1 MTPSRTLVDYLNALV
16 QEASQADFAAIVVGY
31 EEETRFVWSA
41 GDDPAARLKALLR
54 SGGKPFAIMG
64 ADIVGNAFI
73 YRLNP
78 FPEYEDEKWMREYL
92 AAVGENVAGLLE
104 QRLAAA
110 RN

>member
-1 MTPSRTLVDYLNALV
+1 MVR
-16 QEASQADFAAIVVGY
+16 Y

-41 GDDPAARLKALLR
+41 GNNPAARLKALLR
-54 SGGKPFAIMG
+54 SGGKPFAIIG

-78 FPEYEDEKWMREYL
+78 FPEYEDEKWIREYL
-92 AAVGENVAGLLE
+92 AAVGENIEGLLE